1 MDKKGGWHQATLFSR
16 GPYQKKTM
24 TKAAKRVF
32 ELIEEKHLS
41 EYQFCQAT
49 DFSNSTL
56 NGWKNHNI
64 DPSQEKIVEICKL
77 CNKTLDEFYS
87 QGVYAKDITKDK
99 SITSNREYRM
109 MNEMCRKIVR
119 EHKTQEVL
127 PYMEFVLHS
136 KT

>member
-1 MDKKGGWHQATLFSR
+1 M
-16 GPYQKKTM
+16 
-24 TKAAKRVF
+24 
-32 ELIEEKHLS
+32 
-41 EYQFCQAT
+41 
-49 DFSNSTL
+49 
-56 NGWKNHNI
+56 
-64 DPSQEKIVEICKL
+64 EICKL

-127 PYMEFVLHS
+127 PYMEFVLHN

>member
-16 GPYQKKTM
+16 RPYQKKTM

-49 DFSNSTL
+49 DL
-56 NGWKNHNI
+56 

-109 MNEMCRKIVR
+109 MNEMCKKIVR